1 MNLTTTTTLAL
12 LALAA
17 GAAWY
22 LGGRE
27 GTGVLA
33 GFLAGASV
41 AGLSLALQRH
51 IARERPRVV
60 IHALFAGFLLKA
72 FVMLGATLIVAFVP
86 PISRACDPVMFL
98 IAFAGAA
105 LLILLP
111 ATLDTLRIVA
121 PRRAEPGA
129 VSSRGTEES
138 RLRPEESR
146 AL

>member
-1 MNLTTTTTLAL
+1 MNLTTTTTVAL

-17 GAAWY
+17 GVAWY

-33 GFLAGASV
+33 GFLAGATT
-41 AGLSLALQRH
+41 AGTSLALQRH
-51 IARERPRVV
+51 IAREKPRFIV
-60 IHALFAGFLLKA
+60 HAVFAGFLLKA
-72 FVMLGATLIVAFVP
+72 FVMLGATLIVAFVS
-86 PISRACDPVMFL
+86 PISRVCDPVMFL

-121 PRRAEPGA
+121 PKRADP
-129 VSSRGTEES
+129 SP
-138 RLRPEESR
+138 LRPEESR

>member
-1 MNLTTTTTLAL
+1 MSLTTTTTLAL

-17 GAAWY
+17 GVAWY

-33 GFLAGASV
+33 GFLAGASI
-41 AGLSLALQRH
+41 AGLSLALQRR
-51 IARERPRVV
+51 IAEKKPRFLM
-60 IHALFAGFLLKA
+60 HAVFAGFLLKA
-72 FVMLGATLIVAFVP
+72 FALLGATLIVAYVP
-86 PISRACDPVMFL
+86 PIARVCDPVMFL

-111 ATLDTLRIVA
+111 ATLDTLRIVTA
-121 PRRAEPGA
+121 KRAGPALRAE
-129 VSSRGTEES
+129 ES
-138 RLRPEESR
+138 